1 MNDAIFF
8 KQFRF
13 NEFHF
18 NETKHRDNS
27 RGVDMHYMGLMKHG
41 RGRIVSEDQTLD
53 IAEGEMFYIPK
64 GCRYRSYWIADDHV
78 TFDSIGFL
86 YFPTDKPNGY
96 MLQKIEIT
104 PAIRE
109 AFAPLSKGKDLNTA
123 SIGALYS
130 LLGILESELRSSPP
144 TRDLYVYENVIRCM
158 KEDPHRTIPHY
169 ARLCGV
175 SEALLYY
182 HIKRVTGKTPNCI
195 RREILCEKAV
205 NLLTTTNYT
214 VEEICDALKFS
225 SAAYFRKV
233 FHDIYHRSPSQVRR
247 DGALI

>member
-13 NEFHF
+13 NEFYF

-27 RGVDMHYMGLMKHG
+27 RGVDMHYLGLMKHG
-41 RGRIVSEDQTLD
+41 RGRILSEDKTLD
-53 IAEGEMFYIPK
+53 IDAGEMFYIPK
-64 GCRYRSYWIADDHV
+64 GCRYRSYWIADDYV

-96 MLQKIEIT
+96 TLQKIGIT
-104 PAIRE
+104 DRIRE
-109 AFAPLSKGKDLNTA
+109 AFAPLSECKDLNAA
-123 SIGALYS
+123 SIGALYG
-130 LLGILESELRSSPP
+130 LLGVLESELSSSAP
-144 TRDLYVYENVIRCM
+144 TRDIYVYEKLLRHM
-158 KEDPHRTIPHY
+158 KEDPHKTIPHY
-169 ARLCGV
+169 ARLCGI

-182 HIKRVTGKTPNCI
+182 HIKKATGKTPNRI
-195 RREILCEKAV
+195 RQEILCEKAV
-205 NLLTTTNYT
+205 SLLTTTNYT

-233 FHDIYHRSPSQVRR
+233 FHDIYHKAPTQVRK
-247 DGALI
+247 DGSLI